1 MKRTLEDYNKGKW
14 YKWGKNEMVC
24 YDDGKPLRNMKHLN
38 TDFVEPR
45 NKEDCIG
52 DFANCVHE
60 DDGDPYIC
68 FNCEAEQIRK
78 KYPKVRYTDDC
89 EWVIPKS
96 NHKRTKGTD
105 EREMY

>member
-14 YKWGKNEMVC
+14 YKWGKNEMGC

-68 FNCEAEQIRK
+68 FTCEAEQIRK

-89 EWVIPKS
+89 EWVIPK
-96 NHKRTKGTD
+96 
-105 EREMY
+105 

>member
-24 YDDGKPLRNMKHLN
+24 YDGKPLRNMKHLN

-68 FNCEAEQIRK
+68 FTCEAEQIRK

-89 EWVIPKS
+89 EWVIPK
-96 NHKRTKGTD
+96 
-105 EREMY
+105 